1 MRKTFSVLAVVL
13 VTLMLQ
19 AAVTK
24 SSTVVAN
31 SITMTAGAAD
41 VTSSDFDNSG
51 SYRTHCIIRFTN
63 GATGPTVAP
72 RVDIQTSEDTT
83 AGNYSTLFTVNGDTV
98 NSSVNTRD
106 VWLNDAVEHARFISG
121 SNTVQNVTLRIVCE
135 KITGI

>member
-24 SSTVVAN
+24 SSTVVSN
-31 SITMTAGAAD
+31 NITLTAGAAD
-41 VTSSDFDNSG
+41 TTTSDVDLTG
-51 SYRTHCIIRFTN
+51 SYRAHLIIRFTN

-72 RVDIQTSEDTT
+72 RCDVQTSEDTT

-106 VWLNDAVEHARFISG
+106 VWLNDAVEHARLVCG
-121 SNTVQNVTLRIVCE
+121 SNTVQNVTLRIVVE
-135 KITGI
+135 KVTGI